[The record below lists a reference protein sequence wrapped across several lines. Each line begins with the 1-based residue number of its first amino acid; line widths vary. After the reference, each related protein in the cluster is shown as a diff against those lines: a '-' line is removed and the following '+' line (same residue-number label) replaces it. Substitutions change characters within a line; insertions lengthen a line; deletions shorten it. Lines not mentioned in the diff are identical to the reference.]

1 MLTFIFVIPKASLLF
16 YACSFSMIPSSFL
29 MDGRVFHTFLW
40 LLMRAF
46 FETFFCFFFP
56 CFCHNYTS
64 VYLFWGAPFYLGSFL
79 SIPSDPFF
87 LCTFQNKAEKPG

>member
-16 YACSFSMIPSSFL
+16 YACSFSMIPSSFS
-29 MDGRVFHTFLW
+29 MNGRVFHTFLW

-46 FETFFCFFFP
+46 FETFFFSFFP
-56 CFCHNYTS
+56 VSATS
-64 VYLFWGAPFYLGSFL
+64 VYLFWGTPFYLGSFL
-79 SIPSDPFF
+79 SVPSDPFF